1 MIRYITGLD
10 LKHTLQKPLY
20 AMRTLSAVW
29 MSPLKRV
36 WVRGYLLQHVCW
48 DIPELWVTAA
58 QETGTEPG
66 KAHTAA
72 LYCPLGDRNVY
83 VRTEDE
89 TRKPGRL

>member
-1 MIRYITGLD
+1 MLYRNPFT
-10 LKHTLQKPLY
+10 PL
-20 AMRTLSAVW
+20 RTLSVLW
-29 MSPLKRV
+29 MSILKRA

-83 VRTEDE
+83 VRTEDK